1 MAVYTELP
9 QSLTEVDVIIV
20 GGGTAAC
27 IIASRLSDADAE
39 LTVLVIES
47 GPDNLNDPAV
57 VHPLLFLSHLLPTSK
72 RTIFYQGTAEAQ
84 LGGRKLVV
92 PSGGS
97 LGGGSSI
104 NLMMY
109 SRAQRS
115 DWNDWG
121 PGWSAEEMIPYLK
134 KLETYHG
141 PNSGSTHGLEG
152 PTLISGGTYRAHR
165 SENDFIQAANKV
177 GYPEIEDLQDLDSNN
192 GVQRAL
198 RFIGPDGKRQDTA
211 HRYLHPR
218 LQDGKHPNL
227 MVLVESQVLR
237 ILFQGTKA
245 SGIEYQPNPAFQSSG
260 TKKRIAA
267 KKMVI
272 VSAGALG
279 TPLVLEKSGVGDPE
293 VLKRASVPVVA
304 EVPGVGKEYQ
314 DHHLLAYPYHTS
326 LDADETVDALT
337 GGRLDIPELIATNA
351 SILGWNAQDVGAK
364 IRPTDAEVDALG
376 PDFKATW
383 DRDFKNN
390 INKPLVSMALI
401 SGFPGDPTGLPV
413 GQYISLS
420 TFSVYPY
427 SRGHIHIN
435 STNPS
440 DAVDFQT
447 GFFLSPID
455 VTKHVWAYKT
465 QREIMRRMA
474 TYRGELAVGHPPFPP
489 ESDAVCNKTDGPLT
503 NVQNIKYTVED
514 DAIIRT
520 WLIDNVSTTW
530 HSLGTC
536 KMAPLAQ
543 SGVVDS
549 NLNVYGVQGLK
560 IADMSIPPG
569 NIAANTANTA
579 FAIGER
585 AADIFID
592 ELRLGKSP

>member
-20 GGGTAAC
+20 G
-27 IIASRLSDADAE
+27 
-39 LTVLVIES
+39 
-47 GPDNLNDPAV
+47 
-57 VHPLLFLSHLLPTSK
+57 
-72 RTIFYQGTAEAQ
+72 
-84 LGGRKLVV
+84 
-92 PSGGS
+92 
-97 LGGGSSI
+97 
-104 NLMMY
+104 
-109 SRAQRS
+109 
-115 DWNDWG
+115 
-121 PGWSAEEMIPYLK
+121 
-134 KLETYHG
+134 
-141 PNSGSTHGLEG
+141 
-152 PTLISGGTYRAHR
+152 
-165 SENDFIQAANKV
+165 
-177 GYPEIEDLQDLDSNN
+177 
-192 GVQRAL
+192 
-198 RFIGPDGKRQDTA
+198 
-211 HRYLHPR
+211 
-218 LQDGKHPNL
+218 
-227 MVLVESQVLR
+227 ESQVLR

-401 SGFPGDPTGLPV
+401 SG
-413 GQYISLS
+413 
-420 TFSVYPY
+420 
-427 SRGHIHIN
+427 
-435 STNPS
+435 TNPS